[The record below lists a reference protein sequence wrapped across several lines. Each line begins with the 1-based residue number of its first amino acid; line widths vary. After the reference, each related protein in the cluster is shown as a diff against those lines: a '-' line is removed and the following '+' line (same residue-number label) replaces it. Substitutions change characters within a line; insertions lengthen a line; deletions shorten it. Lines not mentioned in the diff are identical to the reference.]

1 MTDSNTRIMHEL
13 TRAHELLTDAGIP
26 RHDDNSIPISLP
38 VRVGLLVDESNSV
51 HAELDGLLKS
61 LAP

>member
-1 MTDSNTRIMHEL
+1 MNEL
-13 TRAHELLTDAGIP
+13 DRAHELLTDAGIP
-26 RHDDNSIPISLP
+26 RADDYGQPISLAA
-38 VRVGLLVDESNSV
+38 RVGLLIDESNSV